1 MGANELDHKPIGGHK
16 FSVLFVLLFFRISPA
31 KPNLGWTKDPV
42 HFSATATIPQSVAIL
57 AVPHFCEPML
67 LVDDEFARVFVSRL
81 PLADESIAH
90 LS

>member
-1 MGANELDHKPIGGHK
+1 MI
-16 FSVLFVLLFFRISPA
+16 LL
-31 KPNLGWTKDPV
+31 TKDPV
-42 HFSATATIPQSVAIL
+42 HLSATATIPQSVAIL